1 MRTIRLPL
9 HGLVSLSLLLSLT
22 ACVTDAPTVRTVTVR
37 ERVPVYVPLR
47 AELTAP
53 IGKPLLSIAR
63 PTNDDLQQLA
73 ESRGA
78 AIDQA
83 NAQLAE
89 IRKLQPPAPP
99 H

>member
-1 MRTIRLPL
+1 MPL
-9 HGLVSLSLLLSLT
+9 HGLVSLCLLLSLT
-22 ACVTDAPTVRTVTVR
+22 ACATSAPTVRTVTVR

-53 IGKPLLSIAR
+53 VSKPLLSISQ

-83 NAQLAE
+83 NAQLDA
-89 IRKLQPPAPP
+89 IRKLQPPTPP